1 MNRVIILLVFI
12 HICSMFSYAQD
23 SLWTRKADITYAR
36 KHAAA
41 KLVDGKIYLIGGLWN
56 GNEVEAYTIETDTWE
71 TKTSMPTP
79 RAFLGSGV
87 VDGKIYILG
96 GAIQNTNLQQVI
108 EMYDPKTDTW
118 TTAGSLNEIR
128 FGMGSCVYE
137 NKIYIFGGR
146 TGSGAGPADKNVEA
160 WDPVTG
166 EWTSD
171 LSAMPTAR
179 WEPECVLI
187 DSLIYV
193 LAGMRWSNSGH
204 TAVMEAYNPQTDT
217 WTEKA
222 SLPGKRIAGNV
233 ATLNGKMYF
242 FGGNSGGLPEKNVWE
257 YDPVLDQWYILPD
270 MPFGWNVMSSC
281 VVDSMIYLMAGS
293 KVGWPL
299 NDNFREVYT
308 YRPDSNVPR
317 TIYEP
322 EVPDLAESADVSQ
335 HIRIFPNPATS
346 TLHIKRNSSDAVIS
360 YKIFNTAGIL
370 QKTGLIYQD
379 SLEIADLEAGI
390 YMLVLMN
397 HERISTQK
405 FMKISH

>member
-1 MNRVIILLVFI
+1 V
-12 HICSMFSYAQD
+12 FSYAQD

-41 KLVDGKIYLIGGLWN
+41 QLVDGKIYLIGGLWN
-56 GNEVEAYTIETDTWE
+56 GHEVEAYTIETDTWE

-118 TTAGSLNEIR
+118 NTAGSLNENR

-137 NKIYIFGGR
+137 NKIYLFGGR
-146 TGSGAGPADKNVEA
+146 TGSGPGPADKNVEA
-160 WDPVTG
+160 WDPVTE
-166 EWTSD
+166 EWISD
-171 LSAMPTAR
+171 LSEMPTAR

-193 LAGMRWSNSGH
+193 LAGMANSNSGH
-204 TAVMEAYNPQTDT
+204 TAVMEAYNPETDT

-222 SLPGKRIAGNV
+222 SLPEKRIAGNV
-233 ATLNGKMYF
+233 AAVNGKIYF
-242 FGGNSGGLPEKNVWE
+242 FGGNPGGPPQKNVWE
-257 YDPVLDQWYILPD
+257 YDPAIDQWYMLPD
-270 MPFGWNVMSSC
+270 MPFGWHVMSTC
-281 VVDSMIYLMAGS
+281 VVDSLIYLMAGS

-322 EVPDLAESADVSQ
+322 EVPDLAESVDVNQ
-335 HIRIFPNPATS
+335 NIRIFPNPATN
-346 TLHIKRNSSDAVIS
+346 TLHIEGNNSDPVIFC
-360 YKIFNTAGIL
+360 KIFNTAGVL
-370 QKTGLIYQD
+370 QKTDTMYHG
-379 SLEIADLEAGI
+379 SLDIADLDEGI
-390 YMLVLMN
+390 YVLVLLN
-397 HERISTQK
+397 HKNIDTQK
-405 FMKISH
+405 FMKVSH

>member
-1 MNRVIILLVFI
+1 MNRLLILLVCI
-12 HICSMFSYAQD
+12 TTGSMFSYAQD
-23 SLWTRKADITYAR
+23 SLWTRKSDIIYAR

-56 GNEVEAYTIETDTWE
+56 GYEVEAYNIETDTWE
-71 TKTSMPTP
+71 TKTRMLTP

-96 GAIQNTNLQQVI
+96 GAIQNTNLQKVI
-108 EMYDPKTDTW
+108 EMYDPETDTW

-137 NKIYIFGGR
+137 NKIYLFGGR
-146 TGSGAGPADKNVEA
+146 TGSGPGPADQNVEA

-166 EWTSD
+166 EWISD
-171 LSAMPTAR
+171 LSEMPTAR

-193 LAGMRWSNSGH
+193 LAGMVNSNSGH

-217 WTEKA
+217 WTKKA
-222 SLPGKRIAGNV
+222 SLPEKRIGGNI
-233 ATLNGKMYF
+233 ATVNGKIYF
-242 FGGNSGGLPEKNVWE
+242 FGGSSGGPPQKNVWE
-257 YDPVLDQWYILPD
+257 YDPALDQWYILPE

-281 VVDSMIYLMAGS
+281 VVDSLIYLMAGS

-322 EVPDLAESADVSQ
+322 EVPDLTEGADVSE
-335 HIRIFPNPATS
+335 HIRIFPNPAIN
-346 TLHIKRNSSDAVIS
+346 TLHIESENSPNEVFFR
-360 YKIFNTAGIL
+360 IFNICGVLQMRGIANQGYVNIDHL
-370 QKTGLIYQD
+370 NEGVYFIELVDQNHRVAHKFIKTI
-379 SLEIADLEAGI
+379 
-390 YMLVLMN
+390 
-397 HERISTQK
+397 H
-405 FMKISH
+405 